1 MSTLDPAQIA
11 AEFGI
16 ASGVAVWALCRCA
29 RSATITTLGVWVT
42 TAGTAPGTGVNN
54 LGIYSEAGVR
64 LALTA
69 DMATEFAVAGWKEGV
84 LAASVNLVAG
94 TNYYLHMLTHMTG
107 DPKIGYGPN
116 LGFSARSPINGHYST
131 LYIAA
136 QATSPASFNPA
147 TATQSGAVWYAGAR

>member
-1 MSTLDPAQIA
+1 
-11 AEFGI
+11 
-16 ASGVAVWALCRCA
+16 
-29 RSATITTLGVWVT
+29 
-42 TAGTAPGTGVNN
+42 
-54 LGIYSEAGVR
+54 VR

-147 TATQSGAVWYAGAR
+147 TATQSGGSPRRAGSSSAKLRARRQSLPFAPRAPITRRCFARVVAT